1 MKDDLI
7 IIHIRNSK
15 NGSARQFVI
24 MELLW
29 IKIIKN
35 YLKIRPIPDIAKFF
49 ISVRNGKCTRQ
60 NIGHNTIGQMPKK
73 IALP

>member
-7 IIHIRNSK
+7 IIHIQNSK
-15 NGSARQFVI
+15 NGSPRQFVV
-24 MELLW
+24 MEPFW
-29 IKIIKN
+29 IETIKK
-35 YLKIRPIPDIAKFF
+35 YLKIRPIPDMSKFF

-73 IALP
+73 LPLI